1 MTYMEEAIKEAEVGT
16 KNQDG
21 GPCGVVIVDKE
32 GNIIAKEHNQ
42 VIKTNNPT
50 AHAEINAI
58 RSACKKLGTKDLK
71 DCIMYSTCEPCP
83 MCLSAIIW
91 SNIKIVYYGSTR
103 KDAASIG
110 FKDDDIY
117 EHIKGNKELLKEINT
132 QDQSCIELF
141 KNYDGEIY

>member
-16 KNQDG
+16 KNKDG
-21 GPCGVVIVDKE
+21 GPFGVVIVDKE

-42 VIKTNNPT
+42 VIKTNDPT

-117 EHIKGNKELLKEINT
+117 EHIKGNKELLEEINT
-132 QDQSCIELF
+132 KDQSCIELF

>member
-16 KNQDG
+16 KNQVG
-21 GPCGVVIVDKE
+21 GPFGVVIVDKE

-42 VIKTNNPT
+42 VIKTNDPT

-58 RSACKKLGTKDLK
+58 RSACKKLGTKVLK

-91 SNIKIVYYGSTR
+91 SSIKTVYYGSTR
-103 KDAASIG
+103 KDASSIG

-117 EHIKGNKELLKEINT
+117 EHIKGNKELLEEIDTKN
-132 QDQSCIELF
+132 QSCIELF

>member
-21 GPCGVVIVDKE
+21 GPFGVVIVDKE

-42 VIKTNNPT
+42 VIKTNDPT

-91 SNIKIVYYGSTR
+91 SNIKTVYYGSTR

>member
-21 GPCGVVIVDKE
+21 GPFGVVIVDKE

-42 VIKTNNPT
+42 VIKTNDPT

-58 RSACKKLGTKDLK
+58 RSACKKLGTKVLK

-91 SNIKIVYYGSTR
+91 SSIKTVYYGSTR
-103 KDAASIG
+103 KDASSIG

-117 EHIKGNKELLKEINT
+117 EHIKGNKELLEEIDTKN
-132 QDQSCIELF
+132 QSCIELF